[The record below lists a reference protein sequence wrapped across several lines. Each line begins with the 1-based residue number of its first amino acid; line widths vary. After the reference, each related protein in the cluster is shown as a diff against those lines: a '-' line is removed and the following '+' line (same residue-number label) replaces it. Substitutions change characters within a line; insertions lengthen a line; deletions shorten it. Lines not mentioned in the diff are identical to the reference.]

1 MYSLI
6 DFLPEHAGTDPVS
19 FHMPGHKGAELLRK
33 LGYGPLLENLVDMDI
48 TEIPG
53 ADNLFQNEDV
63 ILEVMEKYKALYGS
77 RKSYLLV
84 NGSSVGLIAS
94 ILTSA
99 RRGSRV
105 LIARNCHK
113 SIYNAVNL
121 GGLEAEY
128 LYPEIVEG
136 EGITGEITAA
146 EVERAL
152 AENPETVCVVVP
164 SPNYYG
170 ICSDITSISK
180 VCHRHGAVLIVDQ
193 AHGAH
198 LRFLREEV
206 EGIYPV
212 SAEEGGADM
221 VINSTHKTLASLTQ
235 TAVLNVMTDRV
246 DLPTLENY
254 LQMLESSSPSY
265 PLMLSLDMNADILL
279 SKEGRAALRDWHDA
293 VNGFYSHA
301 DQVPGLKVM
310 LHPYLDRTKINIDM
324 SAAGLT
330 GSELEEEL
338 NKRNIWPELVTGNI
352 VMCMTGI
359 GTTRE
364 HIARLLDAL
373 KDIASSSVGTRT
385 HEDPAPPVRT
395 MFRLERKPVPE
406 RYCSKPVMECAG
418 RVSAGLII
426 PYPPGIP
433 LACPGEVLTEEL
445 LSYVTELR
453 SRGEKVIGIDQDMNI
468 RVGM

>member
-1 MYSLI
+1 MYSLM

-19 FHMPGHKGAELLRK
+19 FHMPGHKGIGFFEK
-33 LGYGPLLENLVDMDI
+33 MGYGPLMEDLVDMDI

-63 ILEVMEKYKALYGS
+63 ILAVTEKYRELYRS
-77 RKSYLLV
+77 RKSYILV

-94 ILTSA
+94 ILTAS

-128 LYPEIVEG
+128 LYPEILVE
-136 EGITGEITAA
+136 EGITGEITKE
-146 EVERAL
+146 EVDRAL
-152 AENPETVCVVVP
+152 RENPETVLVVVP

-170 ICSDITSISK
+170 ICSDIAAISQ
-180 VCHRHGAVLIVDQ
+180 VCHSHGAVLIVDQ

-198 LRFLREEV
+198 LRFMSGEAGFE
-206 EGIYPV
+206 YPK

-221 VINSTHKTLASLTQ
+221 VINSTHKTLASMTQ

-254 LQMLESSSPSY
+254 LQILESSSPSY
-265 PLMLSLDMNADILL
+265 PLMLSLDVNAEILL
-279 SKEGRAALRDWHDA
+279 SDKGRAALKDWDRA
-293 VNGFYSHA
+293 VESFYRRSGE
-301 DQVPGLKVM
+301 VPGLKV
-310 LHPYLDRTKINIDM
+310 LEHPLLDRTKINLDM
-324 SAAGLT
+324 SAVGLN
-330 GSELEEEL
+330 GSELEAEL
-338 NKRNIWPELVTGNI
+338 NKRNVWPELVTGNI

-359 GTTRE
+359 GTTE
-364 HIARLLDAL
+364 AHITRLLDAL
-373 KDIASSSVGTRT
+373 KDIAEASHGAAAETART
-385 HEDPAPPVRT
+385 EPPRT
-395 MFRLERKPVPE
+395 MFRLERKPIPE
-406 RYCSKPVMECAG
+406 RYCSKPIAECAG

-433 LACPGEVLTEEL
+433 LACPGEVLTGEL
-445 LSYVTELR
+445 LTYVTQLR
-453 SRGEKVIGIDQDMNI
+453 ERGEKVIGIDSDMNI
-468 RVGM
+468 RVGI

>member
-1 MYSLI
+1 M
-6 DFLPEHAGTDPVS
+6 
-19 FHMPGHKGAELLRK
+19 
-33 LGYGPLLENLVDMDI
+33 
-48 TEIPG
+48 
-53 ADNLFQNEDV
+53 
-63 ILEVMEKYKALYGS
+63 
-77 RKSYLLV
+77 
-84 NGSSVGLIAS
+84 GLIAS

-99 RRGSRV
+99 GRGSRA

-113 SIYNAVNL
+113 SIYNAVYL

-128 LYPEIVEG
+128 LYPEIIG
-136 EGITGEITAA
+136 DEGITGEITAA

-152 AENPETVCVVVP
+152 RENPETVCVVIP

-170 ICSDITSISK
+170 ICSDIRSISR
-180 VCHRHGAVLIVDQ
+180 VCHEHGAVLIVDQ

-198 LRFLREEV
+198 LKFMGELDCS
-206 EGIYPV
+206 YPT

-246 DLPTLENY
+246 DLPILENY
-254 LQMLESSSPSY
+254 LQILESSSPSY
-265 PLMLSLDMNADILL
+265 PLMLSLDVNAEILL
-279 SKEGRAALRDWHDA
+279 SDSGRTAIRDWNRA
-293 VNGFYSHA
+293 VESFYDRA
-301 DQVPGLKVM
+301 GDVPGLRVM
-310 LHPYLDRTKINIDM
+310 DHPLLDRTKINIDM
-324 SAAGLT
+324 SASGLD

-338 NKRNIWPELVTGNI
+338 NRRNIWPELVTGNI

-359 GTTRE
+359 GTTE
-364 HIARLLDAL
+364 AHIDRLIDAL
-373 KDIASSSVGTRT
+373 KDIAASPRDGSNTRS
-385 HEDPAPPVRT
+385 DAAVKT
-395 MFRLERKPVPE
+395 MFMLERKPIPE
-406 RYCSKPVMECAG
+406 RYCSKPLVECAG

-445 LSYVTELR
+445 LTYVADLR
-453 SRGEKVIGIDQDMNI
+453 TRGEKVIGVDSDMNI